1 MPIGPRDLLRRGRRA
16 VRAGRLLLWRRTL
29 RRRALDVT
37 ADTARR
43 TALVVAP
50 HPDDETLGC
59 GGTVALKRQHG
70 TRVRV
75 LVVTDGRRSHRS
87 AVISPDELAA
97 IRADEARRAT
107 AALGLPPDE
116 LVLLGVR
123 EDELAEHVE
132 TVVDAIAAELR
143 SGEFADVLVTS
154 DWDWHDDHRLVSA
167 AVREAAARAGGAVR
181 VLEFP
186 VWSWVD
192 GPDDPR
198 AALDGV
204 RAGLVD
210 VTAVLEQKRAAVA
223 EYRSQTTNLSGED
236 DWAVMDA
243 TLLGRFLGDA
253 EIFVEPAADRAGAGR

>member
-1 MPIGPRDLLRRGRRA
+1 MRRARRA
-16 VRAGRLLLWRRTL
+16 VRAARLRRWRRAL

-37 ADTARR
+37 ADSALR

-59 GGTVALKRQHG
+59 GGTVALKRLHG

-75 LVVTDGRRSHRS
+75 LVVTDGRRSHTS

-107 AALGLPPDE
+107 AALGLPADE

-123 EDELAEHVE
+123 EDELSAHA
-132 TVVDAIAAELR
+132 DAVADAVAAELR
-143 SGEFADVLVTS
+143 TGAFADVLVTS
-154 DWDWHDDHRLVSA
+154 GWDWHEDHQLVSA
-167 AVREAAARAGGAVR
+167 AVRDAAERAGGTVR

-192 GPDDPR
+192 GPADPR

-210 VTAVLEQKRAAVA
+210 VSGVLERKRAAVA
-223 EYRSQTTNLSGED
+223 EYRSQTTRLSGED
-236 DWAVMDA
+236 DWAVMDEA
-243 TLLGRFLGDA
+243 LLGRFLGDA